1 MIFFFIPHPSSSACH
16 ITLRRDEVPRLC
28 CCTCWVKVALSPK
41 WNERTNHQEKK
52 KNRERERGTD
62 ETIIWAVLPLFTPV
76 VSPTLHISGTSPARA
91 AWLQVH
97 RGRVLRQD
105 QRRVSVPAGPVP
117 QVKTA
122 AGLFTYCQ
130 QHRLPG
136 KNRKRKQLLL
146 CSIFMMFWMLRIYLF
161 WMLLVYVYQTRP
173 KHDFYFSLLLF
184 KAWKWSTINWPMRR
198 QRCSVT
204 TSW

>member
-1 MIFFFIPHPSSSACH
+1 MHDFLFYSSPIILCMSHYLEEGWSPPPLLLHMLSESGSFPQMKREDKPS
-16 ITLRRDEVPRLC
+16 RE
-28 CCTCWVKVALSPK
+28 
-41 WNERTNHQEKK
+41 K

-161 WMLLVYVYQTRP
+161 WML
-173 KHDFYFSLLLF
+173 
-184 KAWKWSTINWPMRR
+184 
-198 QRCSVT
+198 
-204 TSW
+204 

>member
-1 MIFFFIPHPSSSACH
+1 MKSPAS
-16 ITLRRDEVPRLC
+16 V
-28 CCTCWVKVALSPK
+28 VAHVEWK
-41 WNERTNHQEKK
+41 WLFPPNETRGQTIKRKK
-52 KNRERERGTD
+52 KQRERGTD